1 MTGKPDRPFTCHRRT
16 RQLPA
21 RPGHGRQGGEAPDL
35 TPPGNPPGGAFRWP
49 PVGRNHGRQWG
60 EKLAANGEK
69 QMAVDTAA
77 LRNRQRHKAGVT
89 SRFVSDVLF
98 ASCATDPA
106 AGAHQGEC
114 SLREPCS
121 YA

>member
-35 TPPGNPPGGAFRWP
+35 TPRQPTRWGVSMAA